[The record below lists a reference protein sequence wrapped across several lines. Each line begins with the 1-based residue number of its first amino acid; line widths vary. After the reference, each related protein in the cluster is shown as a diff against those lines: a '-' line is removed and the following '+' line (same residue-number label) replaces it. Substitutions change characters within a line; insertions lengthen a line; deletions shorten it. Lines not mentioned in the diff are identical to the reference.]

1 MDQLLSLAALVLGS
15 SGLSAVVVALLNRR
29 WIKADRREDKTDRQD
44 DRIDALVD
52 AQKVLMI
59 DRVRHL
65 GQAYIT
71 RGDITIAEKETLHE
85 MHKAYK
91 NLGGNGHLD
100 TIMGEVDEL
109 PVR

>member
-15 SGLSAVVVALLNRR
+15 SGLSAVVVALLNR

>member
-29 WIKADRREDKTDRQD
+29 WIKADRMDDKTGRQD
-44 DRIDALVD
+44 DRIDA
-52 AQKVLMI
+52 
-59 DRVRHL
+59 
-65 GQAYIT
+65 
-71 RGDITIAEKETLHE
+71 
-85 MHKAYK
+85 
-91 NLGGNGHLD
+91 D